1 MININDDF
9 LSKEEYL
16 PLYQYFLDN
25 DNGLDG
31 DSVPWYWVNGVTS
44 MDDGSIQ
51 FVSLGYSN
59 YQIINAT
66 MFSILT
72 PIIQRIQPTALHR
85 IKANLT
91 LNGKI
96 QSIDEKKIYHVD
108 SDYCLEHPGVMTTG
122 IYYVNTNDGYT
133 LFEDGTKVDSIA
145 NRFVS
150 FPCNT
155 KHGGMPHNDINK
167 GRIVI
172 NFNWF

>member
-44 MDDGSIQ
+44 MGDGNIQ

-59 YQIINAT
+59 YQIINET

-72 PIIQRIQPTALHR
+72 PIIERIQPT
-85 IKANLT
+85 IE
-91 LNGKI
+91 I
-96 QSIDEKKIYHVD
+96 
-108 SDYCLEHPGVMTTG
+108 
-122 IYYVNTNDGYT
+122 
-133 LFEDGTKVDSIA
+133 
-145 NRFVS
+145 
-150 FPCNT
+150 
-155 KHGGMPHNDINK
+155 
-167 GRIVI
+167 IVTI
-172 NFNWF
+172 